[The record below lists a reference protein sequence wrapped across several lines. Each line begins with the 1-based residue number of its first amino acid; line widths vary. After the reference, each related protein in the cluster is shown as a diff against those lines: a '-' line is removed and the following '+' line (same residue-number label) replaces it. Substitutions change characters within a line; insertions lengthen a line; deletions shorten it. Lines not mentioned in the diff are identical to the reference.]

1 MSDIERFA
9 LQYCGRIVEED
20 TIEDGV
26 EGYYTADD
34 DTIHVSA
41 RLNDVQR
48 TCVLAHE
55 SSHAYH
61 RDTYSTKWKEERA
74 NEEAARLL
82 INVDEYAALERVN
95 DNVWWLARE
104 LGVMP
109 WVVVAFRRYL
119 SSVGLLHMEQDWVE

>member
-1 MSDIERFA
+1 MSEVERFV
-9 LQYCGRIVEED
+9 LQYCDRIVDEPDMEE
-20 TIEDGV
+20 GV

-34 DTIHVSA
+34 GTIHIST
-41 RLNDVQR
+41 RLNEVQR

-61 RDTYSTKWKEERA
+61 RDTYSTKWKEDRA

-95 DNVWWLARE
+95 DNVWWLAHE

-109 WVVVAFRRYL
+109 WVVSAFRKYL
-119 SSVGLLHMEQDWVE
+119 NEVGLLHMEQDWAE

>member
-1 MSDIERFA
+1 MSDVEQFA
-9 LQYCGRIVEED
+9 LHYCDRIVEED
-20 TIEDGV
+20 IMEAGV
-26 EGYYTADD
+26 EGYYTAED
-34 DTIHVSA
+34 DTIHINH

-95 DNVWWLARE
+95 DNVWWLAQE

-109 WVVVAFRRYL
+109 WVVIAFRRYV
-119 SSVGLLHMEQDWVE
+119 SSVGLLRMEQDWVE